1 MVRTSV
7 RNAVRKVVSKAVSK
21 NVLNVVLKTDP
32 RQPFGRDRSMYKG
45 TLINDLWSAVEAA
58 AEKAQCA
65 AAKGASHSSPE
76 PRADVRSNFCNNSRN
91 KNEDSESEQFPQA
104 LRLSPADWNLCLL
117 LVIHAQLVRAL
128 EPGHDFADAV
138 DVHQV
143 RAMRPPEKFRI

>member
-1 MVRTSV
+1 
-7 RNAVRKVVSKAVSK
+7 
-21 NVLNVVLKTDP
+21 
-32 RQPFGRDRSMYKG
+32 MYKG

-65 AAKGASHSSPE
+65 ATKGAGHSSPE
-76 PRADVRSNFCNNSRN
+76 PQADVRSNFCNNARNNSRN
-91 KNEDSESEQFPQA
+91 NKEDSESEQFPQA